1 MIFIANVVSFPA
13 TLSFDLDQGENMDSL
28 FSRAAKA
35 SAEKIINDWKYVNL
49 IRNTGKENTLSVAV
63 DVDSLDDW
71 ISILTKIKKISL
83 VRKLEINSLNSNKI
97 KFTIDYV
104 GNASQLQ
111 LAFSQNY
118 LDLSKEQE
126 VWFLKKAKK

>member
-1 MIFIANVVSFPA
+1 MTNFIIVRA
-13 TLSFDLDQGENMDSL
+13 DIQGFINRKKKYKESKYL
-28 FSRAAKA
+28 F
-35 SAEKIINDWKYVNL
+35 
-49 IRNTGKENTLSVAV
+49 
-63 DVDSLDDW
+63 
-71 ISILTKIKKISL
+71 
-83 VRKLEINSLNSNKI
+83 LNSNKI

-126 VWFLKKAKK
+126 IWFLKKAKK

>member
-1 MIFIANVVSFPA
+1 
-13 TLSFDLDQGENMDSL
+13 MDSL

-63 DVDSLDDW
+63 DVDGLDDW
-71 ISILTKIKKISL
+71 ISILTKIKTISL